1 MNIEDLK
8 NKIVIIKDSSKK
20 SLLSKINKEN
30 KLINVKIITLNELK
44 KKYIFDYSKETIFY
58 VVNKYN
64 VIQDIA
70 KKYIENLYYLND
82 NTEYEKVNNLREIK
96 DDLLNN
102 NLIKENKLFKNF
114 LKNKDI
120 ILWNL
125 KYEDKLYQNIFDEL
139 RQYNNV
145 ISYDEESDYPK
156 KPLYRA
162 SNMEE
167 EVTFV
172 ASYICKLI
180 NEGIDI
186 NKIKLANVKDEYI
199 FTITKVFKLFNI
211 PVDLKSKTS
220 IYGTKIVKLFCENY
234 KSNINET
241 IDIVKEN
248 LKDEKDEQIYKQIIN
263 IVNEY
268 CFVEDYNLVKDFIFN
283 DLKNIKIK
291 KEKYKNMIR
300 QYDVENDLL
309 TDDYIILMNFNEGII
324 PINHKDE
331 DYFNDKIKQALNQS
345 TSFEQNKNTT
355 DNLRNKIKSLKNLI
369 VTYRT
374 HDQKDEIYISSAYDK
389 DLLEEKELVID
400 YTYSNNYN
408 KIKLV
413 SLKDEFNKF
422 GTVTEDLKLL
432 NTMYNE
438 KYLSYDNKFKNIEAE
453 RVREFLNNKLTLSY
467 SSINNYYHC
476 AFRYYLTNVL
486 KIDKYEDTF
495 DQTIGNIFHKIL
507 SECFVDDYDLDSKF
521 EEYSKEANY
530 EYTLADKFFLSK
542 VKKDLVL
549 LIDTIKNSLNYT
561 QLTKMMC
568 EKEVNITINEN
579 IGIRFKGFIDKIM
592 YDEFNGETIVCIID
606 YKTGNPNPKIEN
618 VKYGL
623 DMQLPVYIYLI
634 KNFKELENVKIG
646 GFYLQKVLNN
656 KTDIEEKRKE
666 LKLQGYTNSD
676 VNIAE
681 KVDTTY
687 ADSKFIK
694 GLKIKQDGSFQAN
707 SKVISD
713 EGIEELAANVESKI
727 IEASEKVYNAQFN
740 INPKQLK
747 GKNVGCAYCKF
758 KDICYMKHDNIEKLD

>member
-20 SLLSKINKEN
+20 SLLSKINQEN
-30 KLINVKIITLNELK
+30 KLVNVKIITLSELK
-44 KKYIFDYSKETIFY
+44 KKYLFDYTKETIFY

-82 NTEYEKVNNLREIK
+82 NTEYEKVNKLREIK
-96 DDLLNN
+96 EDLLSN
-102 NLIKENKLFKNF
+102 NLIKENKLFKSF

-139 RQYNNV
+139 RECNNV
-145 ISYDEESDYPK
+145 ISYDEESDSPK

-167 EVTFV
+167 EVTFI
-172 ASYICKLI
+172 ASYICRLI

-186 NKIKLANVKDEYI
+186 NNIKLANVKDEYI

-234 KSNINET
+234 KSDINET
-241 IDIVKEN
+241 LDIVKEN

-268 CFVEDYNLVKDFIFN
+268 CFVDDYETVKEFIFN

-300 QYDVENDLL
+300 QYDIENDLL
-309 TDDYIILMNFNEGII
+309 TDDYIILMNFNEGVI
-324 PINHKDE
+324 PVNHKDE
-331 DYFNDKIKQALNQS
+331 DYFNDEIKQALNQS
-345 TSFEQNKNTT
+345 TSFEQNKNAT
-355 DNLRNKIKSLKNLI
+355 DNLKNKIKSLKNLI

-374 HDQKDEIYISSAYDK
+374 HDQKDEIYVSSAYDK
-389 DLLEEKELVID
+389 ELLEEKELIID

-413 SLKDEFNKF
+413 SLKDEYNKF
-422 GTVTEDLKLL
+422 GTVTQDLKLL
-432 NTMYNE
+432 NAMYNE

-453 RVREFLNNKLTLSY
+453 KVREFLNNKLSLSY
-467 SSINNYYHC
+467 SSINNYYKC
-476 AFRYYLTNVL
+476 AFRYYLTNIL

-507 SECFVDDYDLDSKF
+507 SECFVDNYDLDSKF

-549 LIDTIKNSLNYT
+549 LIDTIKNNLKYT

-579 IGIRFKGFIDKIM
+579 LGISFKGYIDKIM

-646 GFYLQKVLNN
+646 GFYLQKVLN
-656 KTDIEEKRKE
+656 KKIDIEEKIKE

-676 VNIAE
+676 INIAE
-681 KVDTTY
+681 KVDKTY
-687 ADSKFIK
+687 ANSKLINN
-694 GLKIKQDGSFQAN
+694 LKAKQDGSFYAN

-713 EGIEELAANVESKI
+713 EEIDELASNVESKI
-727 IEASEKVYNAQFN
+727 IEASEKVYNAEFN

-747 GKNVGCAYCKF
+747 GKNIGCEYCKY
-758 KDICYMKHDNIEKLD
+758 KDICYMKHDNIQNFD